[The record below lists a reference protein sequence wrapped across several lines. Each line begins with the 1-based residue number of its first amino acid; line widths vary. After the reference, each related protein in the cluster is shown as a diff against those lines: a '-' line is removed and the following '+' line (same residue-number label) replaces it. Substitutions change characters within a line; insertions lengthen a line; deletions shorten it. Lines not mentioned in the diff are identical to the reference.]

1 MKANE
6 LRRAFTSFF
15 TERGHTEV
23 ASASVIPH
31 DATLLFTNSGMVP
44 FKPYFVGEET
54 PPYSRAVTVQ
64 KAVRAGGKHNDLE
77 EVGRTTRHLTFF
89 EMMGNFSFGD
99 YFKDD
104 AIPWAWEFVTETLGL
119 DVDKLWVTVHLTD
132 DEAAAIWTDK
142 VGVAPERVQRLDEDN
157 WWRMA
162 DTGPNGPCSEIFY
175 DIGPE
180 FGEDG
185 GPAHGGE
192 HRFIEIWNLVFMQ
205 YEQQED
211 GEQKNLPKPSIDTGA
226 GLERILTV
234 LQGVSSVWETDEF
247 ARLLG
252 VATEI
257 TGVADGADPE
267 SDVSLRVFADH
278 ARSTAFM
285 ISDGVFPSN
294 EDRGFVLRRIIR
306 RAVRHAY
313 ILGVETIVMP
323 RMIDAVVEIM
333 GDDYP
338 EIVKNHSYIRDVIE
352 REETAFR
359 ETLAS
364 GSNILD
370 GKLAELSEGDVL
382 PGEVA
387 FLLHDTYG
395 FPLGV
400 TEEIV
405 AERGVTVDHEGFEVA
420 MEEQRSRAKAAR
432 NTDGAAFDPAPFR
445 EIADS
450 SGPTDF
456 VGREMS
462 ETLATVLLIDD
473 TSIVLDKSPFY
484 AESGGQI
491 GDTGTITTETGTA
504 TITDTQYAV
513 PGVHRMLIGSIEGT
527 IEQGQQATAVI
538 DAERRDAI
546 RRNHTGTHILHW
558 ALRKVL
564 GDHVKQQGSYVGP
577 DRLRFDFSHYEAL
590 KPAEIAEIEDLVNA
604 EILDNGAVRHFETS
618 KENAEQLGAIAFFG
632 DKYGD
637 VVRVLEAGDN
647 SIELCGGTHVGA
659 LGDIGP
665 VKIVAESS
673 IGSNIR
679 RLEALTGNAPI
690 ERLRQREDLVGQV
703 AELVGVAPDEVVD
716 GVQRRL
722 AEAKTLRKEIADL
735 RRQVAIGQ
743 AGELAAQAVGGV
755 LVARV
760 DDLDQGGL
768 RDLAVA
774 IRDHDGIDAVVLGSA
789 PEKGVFLAAA
799 AKPGG
804 SFAAGALIEEAKKT
818 IGGGGRPGAELATA
832 GGKSPENLDAALED
846 ARSAAGISG

>member
-6 LRRAFTSFF
+6 LRHAFTQFF

-23 ASASVIPH
+23 DSASVIPH
-31 DATLLFTNSGMVP
+31 DDTLLFTNSGMVP
-44 FKPYFVGEET
+44 FKPFFVGEEV

-77 EVGRTTRHLTFF
+77 EVGRTSRHLTFF

-104 AIPWAWEFVTETLGL
+104 AIAWAWEFVTQTLGL
-119 DVDKLWVTVHLTD
+119 DADKLWVTVHLTD

-142 VGVAPERVQRLDEDN
+142 VGVAPDRVQRLDEDN

-175 DIGPE
+175 DLGPE

-185 GPAHGGE
+185 GPEHGGE

-205 YEQQED
+205 FEQQAD
-211 GEQKNLPKPSIDTGA
+211 GTQLDLPKPSIDTGA

-234 LQGVSSVWETDEF
+234 LQGVSSVWETNEF
-247 ARLLG
+247 VELLN

-257 TGVADGADPE
+257 TGVADGAGAE

-278 ARSTAFM
+278 ARSTTFM
-285 ISDGVFPSN
+285 VSDGVFPSN
-294 EDRGFVLRRIIR
+294 EDRGYVLRRIIR

-313 ILGVETIVMP
+313 ILGVETPVMA
-323 RMIDAVVEIM
+323 RMVDAVVNIM
-333 GDDYP
+333 GNDYP
-338 EIVKNHSYIRDVIE
+338 EIVKNHDYVRDVID
-352 REETAFR
+352 REETQFR
-359 ETLAS
+359 QTLAT

-370 GKLAELSEGDVL
+370 THLAELSEGAVL
-382 PGEVA
+382 PGAVA
-387 FLLHDTYG
+387 FQLHDTYG
-395 FPLGV
+395 FPVEV

-405 AERGVTVDHEGFEVA
+405 AERGVTVDHEGFDAA
-420 MEEQRSRAKAAR
+420 MAEQRERAKAAR
-432 NTDGAAFDPAPFR
+432 SEAGGDFDAAPFR
-445 EIADS
+445 SIAES
-450 SGPTDF
+450 SGPTEF
-456 VGREMS
+456 VGRTEVES
-462 ETLATVLLIDD
+462 EATVLYVDD
-473 TSIVLDKSPFY
+473 VSIVLDRTPFY

-491 GDTGTITTETGTA
+491 GDSGTISVGAASA
-504 TITDTQYAV
+504 TISDTTYGA
-513 PGVHRMLIGSIEGT
+513 PGVHRHVIESIDGSIEVGQAVTAT
-527 IEQGQQATAVI
+527 I
-538 DAERRDAI
+538 DNDRRNAI
-546 RRNHTGTHILHW
+546 RRNHTGTHLLHW
-558 ALRKVL
+558 ALRSVL

-590 KPAEIAEIEDLVNA
+590 TDEQVAAIEDLANN
-604 EILDNGAVRHFETS
+604 EILDNASVRHFETT
-618 KENAEQLGAIAFFG
+618 KDDAEELGAIAFFG

-637 VVRVLEAGDN
+637 VVRVLEAGRN
-647 SIELCGGTHVGA
+647 SVELCGGTHVGA

-665 VKIVAESS
+665 IKIVAESS

-679 RLEALTGNAPI
+679 RLEAVSGSGPI
-690 ERLRQREDLVGQV
+690 ERLRQHESLVGQV
-703 AELVGVAPDEVVD
+703 AELVGVAPDEVVS
-716 GVQRRL
+716 GVERRL
-722 AEAKTLRKEIADL
+722 AEAKALRKEMADL
-735 RRQVAIGQ
+735 RRQLAVGQ
-743 AGELAAQAVGGV
+743 APELASQAVDGV

-760 DDLDQGGL
+760 EHLDQGGL

-774 IRDHDGIDAVVLGSA
+774 IRDLDGIKAVVLGSA

-799 AKPGG
+799 AAPGSG
-804 SFAAGALIEEAKKT
+804 FDAGQLIDEAKKS

-832 GGKSPENLDAALED
+832 GGKSPENLDAALD
-846 ARSAAGISG
+846 QARAAAGLS

>member
-6 LRRAFTSFF
+6 LRRSFTSFF

-31 DATLLFTNSGMVP
+31 DKTLLFTNAGMVP

-54 PPYSRAVTVQ
+54 PPHSRVVSVQ

-99 YFKDD
+99 YFKKE
-104 AIPWAWEFVTETLGL
+104 AIAWAWEFVTETLGL
-119 DVDKLWVTVHLTD
+119 DADKLWVTVHLTD
-132 DEAAAIWTDK
+132 DEASAIWTDE
-142 VGVAPERVQRLDEDN
+142 VGVAADRVQRLDEDN

-175 DIGPE
+175 DLGPE

-185 GPAHGGE
+185 GPAEGGE

-205 YEQQED
+205 FEQQED
-211 GEQKNLPKPSIDTGA
+211 GTQVSLPKPSIDTGA

-247 ARLLG
+247 ARLLAI
-252 VATEI
+252 ATEI

-313 ILGVETIVMP
+313 ILGVETTVMP
-323 RMIDAVVEIM
+323 RMVDGVVEIM
-333 GDDYP
+333 GADYP

-352 REETAFR
+352 REEEVFR
-359 ETLAS
+359 QTLAT

-370 GKLAELSEGDVL
+370 SKLSELSEGDVL

-387 FLLHDTYG
+387 FQLHDTYG

-405 AERGVTVDHEGFEVA
+405 AERGVTVDHVGFEKA
-420 MEEQRSRAKAAR
+420 MDEQRTRAKAAR
-432 NTDGAAFDPAPFR
+432 STEGGDFDPMPFR

-456 VGREMS
+456 VGREVFAN
-462 ETLATVLLIDD
+462 EATVLLVDEY
-473 TSIVLDKSPFY
+473 SIVLDATPFY
-484 AESGGQI
+484 AESGGQV
-491 GDTGTITTETGTA
+491 GDTGTISTETGTA
-504 TITDTQYAV
+504 TISNTTYAV
-513 PGVHRMLIGSIEGT
+513 PGVHRMMIGSVEGT
-527 IEQGQQATAVI
+527 IEVGQKASAAI
-538 DAERRDAI
+538 DTVRRDAI

-577 DRLRFDFSHYEAL
+577 DRLRFDFSHYDAL
-590 KPAEIAEIEDLVNA
+590 KSEEIAQIEDLVNG
-604 EILDNGAVRHFETS
+604 EILDNGDVRHFETS
-618 KENAEQLGAIAFFG
+618 KDNAEQLGAIAFFG

-637 VVRVLEAGDN
+637 VVRVLEAGHN
-647 SIELCGGTHVGA
+647 SVELCGGTHVSA

-665 VKIVAESS
+665 VKIIAESS
-673 IGSNIR
+673 VGSNIR
-679 RLEALTGNAPI
+679 RLEALTGNGPI
-690 ERLRQREDLVGQV
+690 ERLRHREELVGQV
-703 AELVGVAPDEVVD
+703 AELVGVSPDDIVD

-722 AEAKTLRKEIADL
+722 AEAKSLRKEIADL

-743 AGELAAQAVGGV
+743 AGELAAQAIGGV
-755 LVARV
+755 LVAKV
-760 DDLDQGGL
+760 EGLDQGGL

-774 IRDHDGIDAVVLGSA
+774 IRDRDGIDAVVLGSA
-789 PEKGVFLAAA
+789 PDKGVFLAAA
-799 AKPGG
+799 VSPG
-804 SFAAGALIEEAKKT
+804 ADYDAGALIEEAKKS
-818 IGGGGRPGAELATA
+818 IGGGGRPGADLATA
-832 GGKSPENLDAALED
+832 GGKAPENLDAALD
-846 ARSAAGISG
+846 QARAAAGL